1 MKSSLKKDSLS
12 LSNVIFQGVAGSAPA
27 GAAVATLTG
36 SAAFALGS
44 LPLSAVV
51 AFIIVLINAVII
63 NRISRH
69 VAGAGGYYAYSRE
82 GIGNFAGIFTGWMYI
97 MYQIMSLAFI
107 GLSVAIFLPAL
118 LGTVFGIDIPFYSWV
133 LLLILIM
140 GFGYFVSFS
149 GVRNSVRYAMVM
161 ATIEVVVV
169 AAVSI
174 IIITAKP
181 SINTVSVFT
190 PVYAV
195 HGFTGVMLGVLFMYT
210 AFSGFGTA
218 TPLGEEAK
226 NANAVIGRGV
236 LISAIVLGLFFTL
249 VSYAFT
255 VGWGPTRMLTY
266 STELVPGIILA
277 KNYLGLAGAIVITVL
292 FVNSLFTDSV
302 VFTNSLSRVVFSMS
316 RDNVLPGILSSVHSH
331 RQTPHV
337 AAGVMVIISFII
349 GVISVITL
357 GGFNAFLFAGIAAT
371 LSALL
376 VHMIANA
383 SLAGILHKMKLKM
396 NIAMDVVLPAVSIVI
411 LAFVFY
417 GSFISIDNVVIIASV
432 SFIVWAIAGLIYSAI
447 SRKYLMHV
455 QISQN

>member
-1 MKSSLKKDSLS
+1 MKTGLKKNSLTMY
-12 LSNVIFQGVAGSAPA
+12 NVIFQGVAGSAPA

-51 AFIIVLINAVII
+51 AFVIVLINAFII

-82 GIGNFAGIFTGWMYI
+82 GLGRFAGIFTGWMYI

-118 LGTVFGIDIPFYSWV
+118 LQEIFGIIIPFYSWV
-133 LLLILIM
+133 LLLVLIL

-161 ATIEVVVV
+161 ATIEVIII
-169 AAVSI
+169 AAISI

-190 PVYAV
+190 PVYAIN
-195 HGFTGVMLGVLFMYT
+195 GFTGVMLGVLFMYT

-218 TPLGEEAK
+218 TPLGEEAQ
-226 NANAVIGRGV
+226 NANKVIGHGV
-236 LISAIVLGLFFTL
+236 LISVIVLGLFFVL
-249 VSYAFT
+249 ASYAFT
-255 VGWGPTRMLTY
+255 VGWGPARMLEY
-266 STELVPGIILA
+266 SKELVPGIILT
-277 KNYLGLAGAIVITVL
+277 KSYLGIAGAIVITVL
-292 FVNSLFTDSV
+292 FVNSLFTDAV

-316 RDNVLPGILSSVHSH
+316 RDNVLPGILSSIHSS
-331 RQTPHV
+331 RRTPHV
-337 AAGVMVIISFII
+337 AAGIMVIIAFAI
-349 GVISVITL
+349 GAISVVAL
-357 GGFNAFLFAGIAAT
+357 GGFNAFLYTGIAAT

-376 VHMIANA
+376 VHMFANA
-383 SLAGILHKMKLKM
+383 SLAGIVKKMKVKL
-396 NIAMDVVLPAVSIVI
+396 NVAMDVIIPAISIVI

-417 GSFISIDNVVIIASV
+417 GSFISIDRIVIIASI
-432 SFIVWAIAGLIYSAI
+432 SFIAWVILGLIYSGI
-447 SRKYLMHV
+447 SRKYLVHENV
-455 QISQN
+455 L

>member
-1 MKSSLKKDSLS
+1 MKTGLKKNSLTMY
-12 LSNVIFQGVAGSAPA
+12 NVIFQGVAGSAPA

-51 AFIIVLINAVII
+51 AFVIVLINAFII

-82 GIGNFAGIFTGWMYI
+82 GLGRFAGIFTGWMYI

-118 LGTVFGIDIPFYSWV
+118 LQEIFGIIIPFYSWV
-133 LLLILIM
+133 LLLVLIL

-161 ATIEVVVV
+161 ATIEVIII
-169 AAVSI
+169 AAISI

-190 PVYAV
+190 PVYAIN
-195 HGFTGVMLGVLFMYT
+195 GFTGVMLGVLFMYT

-218 TPLGEEAK
+218 TPLGEEAQ
-226 NANAVIGRGV
+226 NANKVIGHGV
-236 LISAIVLGLFFTL
+236 LISVIVLGLFFVL
-249 VSYAFT
+249 ASYAFT
-255 VGWGPTRMLTY
+255 VGWGPARMLEY
-266 STELVPGIILA
+266 SKELVPGIILT
-277 KNYLGLAGAIVITVL
+277 KSYLGIAGAIVITVL
-292 FVNSLFTDSV
+292 FVNSLFTDAV

-316 RDNVLPGILSSVHSH
+316 RDNVLPGILSSIHSS
-331 RQTPHV
+331 RRTPHV
-337 AAGVMVIISFII
+337 AAGIMVIIAFAI
-349 GVISVITL
+349 GAISVVAL
-357 GGFNAFLFAGIAAT
+357 GGFNAFLYTGIAAT

-376 VHMIANA
+376 VHMFANA
-383 SLAGILHKMKLKM
+383 SLAGIVKKMKVKL
-396 NIAMDVVLPAVSIVI
+396 NVAMDVIIPAISIVI

-417 GSFISIDNVVIIASV
+417 GSFISIDRIVIIASI
-432 SFIVWAIAGLIYSAI
+432 SFIAWVILGLIYSGI
-447 SRKYLMHV
+447 SRKYLVHEKV
-455 QISQN
+455 L

>member
-1 MKSSLKKDSLS
+1 MKTGLKKNSLTMY
-12 LSNVIFQGVAGSAPA
+12 NVIFQGVAGSAPA

-51 AFIIVLINAVII
+51 AFVIVLINAFII

-82 GIGNFAGIFTGWMYI
+82 GLGRFAGIFTGWMYI

-118 LGTVFGIDIPFYSWV
+118 LQEIFGIIIPFYSWV
-133 LLLILIM
+133 LLLVLIL

-161 ATIEVVVV
+161 ATIEVIII
-169 AAVSI
+169 AAISI

-181 SINTVSVFT
+181 SINTISVFT
-190 PVYAV
+190 PVYAIN
-195 HGFTGVMLGVLFMYT
+195 GFTGVMLGVLFMYT

-218 TPLGEEAK
+218 TPLGEEAQ
-226 NANAVIGRGV
+226 NANKVIGHGV
-236 LISAIVLGLFFTL
+236 LISVIVLGLFFVL
-249 VSYAFT
+249 ASYAFT
-255 VGWGPTRMLTY
+255 VGWGPARMLEY
-266 STELVPGIILA
+266 SKELVPGIILT
-277 KNYLGLAGAIVITVL
+277 KNYLGIAGAIVITVL
-292 FVNSLFTDSV
+292 FVNSLFTDAV

-316 RDNVLPGILSSVHSH
+316 RDNVLPGILSSIHSS
-331 RQTPHV
+331 RRTPHV
-337 AAGVMVIISFII
+337 AAGIMVIIAFAI
-349 GVISVITL
+349 GAISVVAL
-357 GGFNAFLFAGIAAT
+357 GGFNAFLYTGIAAT

-376 VHMIANA
+376 VHMFANA
-383 SLAGILHKMKLKM
+383 SLAGIVKKMKVKL
-396 NIAMDVVLPAVSIVI
+396 NVAMDVIIPAISIVI

-417 GSFISIDNVVIIASV
+417 GSFISIDRIVIIASI
-432 SFIVWAIAGLIYSAI
+432 SFIAWVILGLIYSGI
-447 SRKYLMHV
+447 SRKYLVHENV
-455 QISQN
+455 L

>member
-181 SINTVSVFT
+181 SINTASVFT

-226 NANAVIGRGV
+226 NANAVIGKGV

-316 RDNVLPGILSSVHSH
+316 RDNVLPGILSSVHSR

-417 GSFISIDNVVIIASV
+417 GSFISIDKVVIIASV

>member
-226 NANAVIGRGV
+226 NANAVIGKGV

>member
-1 MKSSLKKDSLS
+1 MNTGLKKNSLTMY
-12 LSNVIFQGVAGSAPA
+12 NVIFQGVAGSAPA

-51 AFIIVLINAVII
+51 AFVIVLINAFII

-82 GIGNFAGIFTGWMYI
+82 GLGRFAGIFTGWMYI

-118 LGTVFGIDIPFYSWV
+118 LQEIFGIIIPFYSWV
-133 LLLILIM
+133 LLLVLIL

-161 ATIEVVVV
+161 ATIEVIII
-169 AAVSI
+169 AAISI

-190 PVYAV
+190 PVYAIN
-195 HGFTGVMLGVLFMYT
+195 GFTGVMLGVLFMYT

-218 TPLGEEAK
+218 TPLGEEAQ
-226 NANAVIGRGV
+226 NANKVIGHGV
-236 LISAIVLGLFFTL
+236 LISVIVLGLFFVL
-249 VSYAFT
+249 ASYAFT
-255 VGWGPTRMLTY
+255 VGWGPTRMLEY
-266 STELVPGIILA
+266 SKELVPGIILT
-277 KNYLGLAGAIVITVL
+277 KSYLGIAGAIVITVL
-292 FVNSLFTDSV
+292 FVNSLFTDAV

-316 RDNVLPGILSSVHSH
+316 RDNVLPGILSSIHSS
-331 RQTPHV
+331 RRTPHV
-337 AAGVMVIISFII
+337 AAGIMVIIAFAI
-349 GVISVITL
+349 GAISVVSL
-357 GGFNAFLFAGIAAT
+357 GGFNAFLYTGIAAT

-376 VHMIANA
+376 VHMFANA
-383 SLAGILHKMKLKM
+383 SLAGIVKKMKVKL
-396 NIAMDVVLPAVSIVI
+396 NVAMDVIIPAISIVI

-417 GSFISIDNVVIIASV
+417 GSFISIDKIVIIASI
-432 SFIVWAIAGLIYSAI
+432 SFIAWVILGLIYSGI
-447 SRKYLMHV
+447 SRKYLVHKNV
-455 QISQN
+455 L